1 MRIAVVRNQQ
11 GFSLVETLAGVVMSA
26 LMLAALVA
34 LQHALSQGIQAQ
46 REFLMV
52 GRFASQQVNVVAPDL
67 PEGWLLSRSRREE
80 GACFTLQVQLVS
92 PGGRQGELS
101 RLHCPLAR

>member
-11 GFSLVETLAGVVMSA
+11 GFSLVETLAAVVMSA

-34 LQHALSQGIQAQ
+34 LQHVLSQGIQAQ

-67 PEGWLLSRSRREE
+67 PDGWLLSRSRREE

>member
-1 MRIAVVRNQQ
+1 MRIAVVCNQQ
-11 GFSLVETLAGVVMSA
+11 GFSLVETLAAVVMSA

-52 GRFASQQVNVVAPDL
+52 GRFACQQVNVVAPDL

>member
-11 GFSLVETLAGVVMSA
+11 GFSLVETLAAVVMSA